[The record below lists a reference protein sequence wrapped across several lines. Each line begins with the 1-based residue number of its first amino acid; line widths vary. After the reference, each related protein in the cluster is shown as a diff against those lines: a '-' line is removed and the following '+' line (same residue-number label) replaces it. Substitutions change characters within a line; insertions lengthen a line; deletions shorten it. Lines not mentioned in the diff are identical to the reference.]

1 MAGIVKSGVEVFGV
15 PQDRVMVGVNDTES
29 NANATFDAKLHVL
42 GLLQN
47 IVHQCQD
54 ADRLRAAQ
62 RRQDTEQRG
71 AA

>member
-15 PQDRVMVGVNDTES
+15 PQDRVMVGVNDTEGD
-29 NANATFDAKLHVL
+29 ATFDAKLHTL

-47 IVHQCQD
+47 ILHQCQD
-54 ADRLRAAQ
+54 ADELRAAQ
-62 RRQDTEQRG
+62 QRQDTEQRG